1 MDHEPRRSP
10 GQHLP
15 VLPPLIPQSL
25 MDQLLSRHPH
35 PLPQR
40 PRHQHRHHPPL
51 TPLPYRR
58 RHQHRHHAP
67 LTPIPQ
73 PLPPQLLHRR
83 PPVPH
88 RRHAGIERH
97 PLRHRDPPPPL
108 PAHIPHLVRRLLP
121 MVILP
126 PHDHAAPHGGQQ
138 HHRPRCVIPPVHSR
152 PPPDLSSR
160 PALRLLPPHM
170 HFPRKL
176 RER

>member
-1 MDHEPRRSP
+1 
-10 GQHLP
+10 
-15 VLPPLIPQSL
+15 

-35 PLPQR
+35 
-40 PRHQHRHHPPL
+40 
-51 TPLPYRR
+51 PLPYRR

-152 PPPDLSSR
+152 PPPDLSFR
-160 PALRLLPPHM
+160 PAPRPPPPPCLSPGNPGDPNPAPPPKYPRGPSLPYRGTVLGELRHQLLD
-170 HFPRKL
+170 
-176 RER
+176 